1 MAPGSACGPRVLP
14 SPGRARS
21 WRAGRAGG
29 VLAGGA
35 VRCRLVSPWSK
46 PAETKA
52 MARRLIGALAL
63 DGSWLC
69 LRASGAAKPVTGAE
83 LAIWSSWRSVGRWC
97 CALPAG
103 VALVEACGDQG
114 DGATVDRRA
123 CARWLLALP
132 AGLGRCQAR
141 DGRGAGEL
149 VELAGVGRWC
159 GALPAGVALV
169 EACGDQGDG
178 ATVDRRAC
186 ARWLLALPAGLG
198 RCQARDGRGAGELVE
213 LAECRPVVR
222 RAAGW
227 CRPGRSLRRPRR
239 WRDG

>member
-1 MAPGSACGPRVLP
+1 MARRLIGALALDGSWLCLRASVLP

-69 LRASGAAKPVTGAE
+69 LRASGAAKLVTGAE
-83 LAIWSSWRSVGRWC
+83 LASWSSWRSVGRWC

-149 VELAGVGRWC
+149 VELA
-159 GALPAGVALV
+159 
-169 EACGDQGDG
+169 
-178 ATVDRRAC
+178 
-186 ARWLLALPAGLG
+186 
-198 RCQARDGRGAGELVE
+198 
-213 LAECRPVVR
+213 ECWPVVL

>member
-69 LRASGAAKPVTGAE
+69 LRASGAAKPGTGAE
-83 LAIWSSWRSVGRWC
+83 LASRSSWRSVGRWC

-149 VELAGVGRWC
+149 VELA
-159 GALPAGVALV
+159 
-169 EACGDQGDG
+169 
-178 ATVDRRAC
+178 
-186 ARWLLALPAGLG
+186 
-198 RCQARDGRGAGELVE
+198 
-213 LAECRPVVR
+213 ECRPVVLC
-222 RAAGW
+222 AAGW